1 MVRRKD
7 TTLLSSTMDTTPLPI
22 TQRARLLQSN
32 GNKTAI
38 LPGTRPC
45 GPLLRRRSAVPRAG
59 TCRGA
64 ARFSESQRRQ
74 QPFRGREGDDAAF
87 LQRGRN
93 QRSQSALTVRTGR
106 LPPNA
111 PYAPQFPRPFWPC
124 RCSGGVFHWPS
135 WRLMKGGTGTRI
147 MPDEAPP
154 TIEPTREPIC
164 EKCGGALEQ
173 LSRLPKFDHPTFDI
187 FRCLACGVV
196 SWIAQEDE

>member
-1 MVRRKD
+1 MRAPLAQAVR
-7 TTLLSSTMDTTPLPI
+7 
-22 TQRARLLQSN
+22 
-32 GNKTAI
+32 
-38 LPGTRPC
+38 
-45 GPLLRRRSAVPRAG
+45 AVLRAG

-74 QPFRGREGDDAAF
+74 QPFRGREGDDVAF

-93 QRSQSALTVRTGR
+93 QRSRSALTVRTGR

-124 RCSGGVFHWPS
+124 RCSGRVFHWPS

-173 LSRLPKFDHPTFDI
+173 LTRLPKFDHPTFDI